1 MTRIRFAGSLV
12 AVALI
17 LGVALA
23 GDNLKSGPQ
32 AGQEIPGPF
41 HPLNLTG
48 AKAGEKNCLVC
59 QNGSNPVAM
68 IFAREVSEPLAT
80 LVKKIDAAT
89 GEHKDAKMGSFVV
102 FLTDSED
109 LNKHVKD
116 WAEKENI
123 KNTILAVDNPAGP
136 RGYKVAKDAD
146 ITVVLYTNRA
156 VKANHTFA
164 KGELKEKDID
174 AILSDV
180 SKILPNS

>member
-1 MTRIRFAGSLV
+1 MTKIRIAGSLV
-12 AVALI
+12 AVALM
-17 LGVALA
+17 LSVAVA
-23 GDNLKSGPQ
+23 GEKSGPQ
-32 AGQEIPGPF
+32 AGEDIPGPF

-59 QNGSNPVAM
+59 QNGGNPVAM

-109 LNKHVKD
+109 LGKHVKE
-116 WAEKENI
+116 WAEKENV

-136 RGYKVAKDAD
+136 KGYNVAKDAEV
-146 ITVVLYTNRA
+146 TVVLYTNRA
-156 VKANHTFA
+156 VKANYSFA